1 MKGKTMRKQKG
12 ITLSGFLL
20 WAIVLVFF
28 GLMGLKVG
36 PAYFEYM
43 AIQKQ
48 LKAIVNDPGRPVNS
62 LRDAQ
67 IAFSSRAT
75 VENITSMD
83 VTNLEL
89 TKDGARVTLSAS
101 YTTCVPLIANMRACM
116 DFYPN
121 SDK

>member
-1 MKGKTMRKQKG
+1 MRKQKG

-28 GLMGLKVG
+28 GLMGMKVG

-43 AIQKQ
+43 SIQKQ

-75 VENITSMD
+75 VENITSMG
-83 VTNLEL
+83 VTDLEM
-89 TKDGARVTLSAS
+89 TKDGERVTLSAS

-116 DFYPN
+116 DFNPS

>member
-1 MKGKTMRKQKG
+1 MRKQKG

-20 WAIVLVFF
+20 WAIVLVFA

-43 AIQKQ
+43 SIQKQ
-48 LKAIVNDPGRPVNS
+48 LKAIISDPGRPINS

-67 IAFSSRAT
+67 VAFSSRAS
-75 VENITSMD
+75 VENITSLGVND
-83 VTNLEL
+83 LEL

-116 DFYPN
+116 DFYP
-121 SDK
+121 STDK